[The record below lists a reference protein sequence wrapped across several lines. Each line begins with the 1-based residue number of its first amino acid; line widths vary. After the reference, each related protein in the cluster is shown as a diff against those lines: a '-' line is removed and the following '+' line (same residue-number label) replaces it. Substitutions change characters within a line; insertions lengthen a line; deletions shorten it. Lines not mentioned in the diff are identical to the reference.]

1 MEWGSSQ
8 PRDRTQVFGIAGRL
22 FTTREAPISKV
33 SGLEIRW

>member
-8 PRDRTQVFGIAGRL
+8 LRDRSQASCIAGRL
-22 FTTREAPISKV
+22 FTTKEDPISKV